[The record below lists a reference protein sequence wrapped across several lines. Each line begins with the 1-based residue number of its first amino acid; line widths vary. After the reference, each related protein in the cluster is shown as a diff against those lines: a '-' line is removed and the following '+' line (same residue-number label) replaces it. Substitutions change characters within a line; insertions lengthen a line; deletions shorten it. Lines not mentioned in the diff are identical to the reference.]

1 MYQDYDKMQAIY
13 STFSKIATERW
24 GAGETTEE
32 SNVIGSCE
40 PPPYRLLL
48 GGWVNKKTGVV

>member
-40 PPPYRLLL
+40 PPPLPPSIRRLSE
-48 GGWVNKKTGVV
+48 